1 MLPNHHLGRVPIS
14 KPYLDMKPSI
24 RILLLALLTWMGG
37 ASAASAFEFPEVWAF
52 SPAASTPNVAEV
64 PSNGEIFIT
73 TKNNQVRVQN
83 AEGLTLDIYNVA
95 GVKVATYRVD
105 SDDKTVTLNL
115 NRGIYIAKV
124 GKVARR
130 INLL

>member
-1 MLPNHHLGRVPIS
+1 MNS
-14 KPYLDMKPSI
+14 AI
-24 RILLLALLTWMGG
+24 RLLLLIALAWTGT
-37 ASAASAFEFPEVWAF
+37 SAVAAPFQFPEPWTMTPVAT
-52 SPAASTPNVAEV
+52 APNVTEV
-64 PSNGEIFIT
+64 PTSGDILIT

-83 AEGLTLDIYNVA
+83 AEGLTLDLYNVA

-105 SDDKTVTLNL
+105 SDDKTITLNL

>member
-1 MLPNHHLGRVPIS
+1 MTPV
-14 KPYLDMKPSI
+14 
-24 RILLLALLTWMGG
+24 AT
-37 ASAASAFEFPEVWAF
+37 A
-52 SPAASTPNVAEV
+52 PNVTEV
-64 PSNGEIFIT
+64 PTGGDILIT

-83 AEGLTLDIYNVA
+83 AEGPTLDLYNVA

-105 SDDKTVTLNL
+105 SDDKTITLNL